1 MTLVDEL
8 AILDEYFEQRVIGAG
23 PADGTGESSVECK
36 ALEVAADFVHTRSE
50 PLLQAVE
57 KDAVTVNESTPG
69 LNVISATKSE
79 SGLLKDPSEAGSLF
93 TGPTSTTSFAA
104 PINKNPLAS
113 DLQYSTLLKRSVL
126 DESVQWLEA
135 DSVALKKV
143 VDVISE
149 AAGGLARQLYIRLV
163 LLL

>member
-93 TGPTSTTSFAA
+93 TGPQALHLLRRPLTRTPLLVTS
-104 PINKNPLAS
+104 
-113 DLQYSTLLKRSVL
+113 STPPCLN
-126 DESVQWLEA
+126 VQF
-135 DSVALKKV
+135 SM
-143 VDVISE
+143 SPFN
-149 AAGGLARQLYIRLV
+149 G
-163 LLL
+163 